1 MATLHPIRRKGCFIV
16 KYSKVLVVM
25 ASGCRSRTDRQ
36 RRLRRPSRGLRVAL
50 PSPHGAPSRSHGAPS
65 SRCDGPAARPVAEM
79 LKRRRLWWSGCRASG
94 TPVGGTGAAAGRR
107 PRALRPA
114 TERAGWAAVAVLPAW
129 GRGPRRYVA
138 SRCADRRLRDGWC
151 PRWDSNPHCRR
162 FELRFSTGWNT
173 GTVLPTASVSAY
185 RVPTRLRG
193 AAPGRVSVRTGGSC
207 SWPRRR
213 RTLSAGEY

>member
-50 PSPHGAPSRSHGAPS
+50 PSPHGAPSSPHGAPSRSHGAPS

-114 TERAGWAAVAVLPAW
+114 TERADRAAVAVLPAW
-129 GRGPRRYVA
+129 GPWPA
-138 SRCADRRLRDGWC
+138 AL
-151 PRWDSNPHCRR
+151 RR
-162 FELRFSTGWNT
+162 FAMCRPPPARRFGVPGGIRTH
-173 GTVLPTASVSAY
+173 TVGGLSSVSLP
-185 RVPTRLRG
+185 VGIRG
-193 AAPGRVSVRTGGSC
+193 QCCRQ
-207 SWPRRR
+207 PRCRPI
-213 RTLSAGEY
+213 EYPLG